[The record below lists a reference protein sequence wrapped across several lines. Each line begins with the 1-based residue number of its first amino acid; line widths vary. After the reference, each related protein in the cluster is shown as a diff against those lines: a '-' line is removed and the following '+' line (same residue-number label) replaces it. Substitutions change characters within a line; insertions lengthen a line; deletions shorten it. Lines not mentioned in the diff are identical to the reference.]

1 MEMENISFEKGRK
14 ASIQVNSKVG
24 VTFELNKI
32 NFMKLNLKHNKSKT
46 NIINKGLSSQPNI

>member
-32 NFMKLNLKHNKSKT
+32 NFKKLNLKHNKSKT
-46 NIINKGLSSQPNI
+46 NIIKKGLSSQPNI